1 MFAHERTWMVSAG
14 TNFLGYEYA
23 MDETQVLANAII
35 KYGAPVKWGVD
46 EYTIAKIKWI
56 EEDDY
61 V

>member
-1 MFAHERTWMVSAG
+1 MVSAD

-23 MDETQVLANAII
+23 MDATQVLAKAII
-35 KYGAPVKWGVD
+35 KYGAPAKWGVD

-56 EEDDY
+56 EADDY